1 MGLREASP
9 QKVLRRRKRGKRLKS
24 KGEGEDLVT
33 LSQRILEEA
42 KKIAYM
48 EIQKTATQVLSE
60 ATIIA
65 RWERNPFYIV

>member
-9 QKVLRRRKRGKRLKS
+9 KKVLRRRKRGKRLKS
-24 KGEGEDLVT
+24 KGEGEDLAT

>member
-9 QKVLRRRKRGKRLKS
+9 KKVPRRKRRGKRPKS
-24 KGEGEDLVT
+24 KGDSEDLTT
-33 LSQRILEEA
+33 LSQRILKEA

>member
-9 QKVLRRRKRGKRLKS
+9 KKAPRRKRRGKPLKS
-24 KGEGEDLVT
+24 KGDGEDLAT

-42 KKIAYM
+42 KKIARM
-48 EIQKTATQVLSE
+48 EIQKTATQVLSD